1 MVVGMRTSRLSSLAL
16 AAAALTV
23 ACGGGAI
30 SVLHAKGKP
39 TGEGAAELAIKNASG
54 TGIVKLY
61 IAKTEAVDKA
71 REAGASP
78 GSNADQALWGEDRLV
93 SAGIA
98 EDSLWSG
105 VKLEPANYDVLVI
118 AKDHREQLVKHL
130 RLQGGGHYVLE
141 LKDDWMLGRE

>member
-1 MVVGMRTSRLSSLAL
+1 MLV
-16 AAAALTV
+16 AAALAV
-23 ACGGGAI
+23 GCGGAI

-39 TGEGAAELAIKNASG
+39 TGEGAAELAVKNASG
-54 TGIVKLY
+54 TGIEKLY
-61 IAKTEAVDKA
+61 VAKTDAVDKA

-78 GSNADQALWGEDRLV
+78 GSAADQALWGEDRLV

-98 EDSLWSG
+98 DGGMWTG
-105 VKLEPANYDVLVI
+105 TKLEPANYDVLVV

-141 LKDDWMLGRE
+141 IKDDWMLGRD